1 MDDFSVS
8 FRDIWRA
15 KERIAG
21 IVSPTPLI
29 YSEPLSERTK
39 ANIYLKLEQNHPTGA
54 FKLRGAANKIL
65 SLEDED
71 QRKGVTT
78 FSTGNHGIA
87 VAYVAAQLGI
97 PCTVCISNRVPEA
110 KVNRLK
116 KLKAVVEK
124 VGSSQDDAAERC
136 LQLEI
141 EKGMTVIKPF
151 DDKEVIA
158 GQGTIALEL
167 IEQCPGI
174 DEVIIPLSGGG
185 LLSGIAFV
193 MKSVDP
199 STRIT
204 GVTMRKSAVMQESLW
219 HGNPVRMEEEDTL
232 ADSLLGGIGLDNQF
246 TFSMTKEYMDEGV
259 RIEEKGIEEGLLFLM
274 EHHKMIVEGAAAI
287 GVGHVLRN
295 DVQVKGNIAIIVT
308 GNNIDHAVIT
318 GLLKQS

>member
-1 MDDFSVS
+1 MGGFSVS
-8 FRDIWRA
+8 FRDVWRA
-15 KERIAG
+15 KKRIAG
-21 IVSPTPLI
+21 IINQTPLI
-29 YSEPLSERTK
+29 YSEPLSKRTE

-65 SLEDED
+65 SLEEEA
-71 QRKGVTT
+71 QQKGVTT

-87 VAYVAAQLGI
+87 VAYVAAELGI
-97 PCTVCISNRVPEA
+97 PCTVCISNRVPAA

-124 VGSSQDDAAERC
+124 VGSSQDDAADRC
-136 LQLEI
+136 RQLEI
-141 EKGMTVIKPF
+141 EKEMTIIKPF

-158 GQGTIALEL
+158 GQGTIALEI
-167 IEQCPGI
+167 IEQCPDI

-193 MKSVDP
+193 MKSIDS

-204 GVTMRKSAVMQESLW
+204 GVTMKNSAVMLESLG
-219 HGNPVRMEEEDTL
+219 HGKPVRLVEEDTL

-246 TFSMTKEYMDEGV
+246 TFSMTKKYMDEGILV
-259 RIEEKGIEEGLLFLM
+259 EEKEIENGLLFLM

-295 DVQVKGNIAIIVT
+295 EGKIQRNTAIIVT
-308 GNNIDHAVIT
+308 GNNIDHEVIT

>member
-8 FRDIWRA
+8 FRDVWKA
-15 KERIAG
+15 KKRIAD
-21 IVSPTPLI
+21 IVSQTPMI
-29 YSEPLSERTK
+29 YSEPLSDRTE

-65 SLEDED
+65 SLEEEA
-71 QRKGVTT
+71 QQKGVTT

-116 KLKAVVEK
+116 KLQAVVEK
-124 VGSSQDDAAERC
+124 VGSSQDDAANRC

-158 GQGTIALEL
+158 GQGTIALEI
-167 IEQCPGI
+167 IEQCPDI

-185 LLSGIAFV
+185 LLSGVAFV
-193 MKSVDP
+193 MKSIDP

-204 GVTMRKSAVMQESLW
+204 GITMRKSAVMQESLSK
-219 HGNPVRMEEEDTL
+219 GKPIRLEEEDTL
-232 ADSLLGGIGLDNQF
+232 ADSLLGGIGLDNQL
-246 TFSMTKEYMDEGV
+246 TYSMTQKFMDEGV
-259 RIEEKGIEEGLLFLM
+259 RVEEKEIEEGLLFLM

-295 DVQVKGNIAIIVT
+295 EVKLQGNIAIIVT
-308 GNNIDHAVIT
+308 GNNIDHDVIT
-318 GLLKQS
+318 GLLKQF